1 MNPIPH
7 LPVYGGFEMNFSDAL
22 INLKNQKQLSRSAW
36 NANGQFVMYQKGYPN
51 GIAINKNT
59 AEATGIPEGT
69 TCRFSPY
76 LMLLNAEGV
85 FVPWVPSMGDLLAE
99 DWYIIN

>member
-1 MNPIPH
+1 MD
-7 LPVYGGFEMNFSDAL
+7 FSFAL
-22 INLKNQKQLSRSAW
+22 TELKNGKQLSRINW
-36 NANGQFVMYQKGYPN
+36 NATGQFVMYQKGYPN

-59 AEATGIPEGT
+59 AEATGMSEGT

>member
-1 MNPIPH
+1 MD
-7 LPVYGGFEMNFSDAL
+7 FSFAL
-22 INLKNQKQLSRSAW
+22 TELKNGKQLSRINW
-36 NANGQFVMYQKGYPN
+36 NAFGQFVMYQKGYPN

-59 AEATGIPEGT
+59 AEATGMPEGT

-76 LMLLNAEGV
+76 LMLMNAEGV

-99 DWYIIN
+99 DWVVIN